1 MHGCT
6 GMDHSALQTSFTP
19 SDNIPE
25 KVWPRE
31 LCEALNDDIM
41 SLKRGDINIK
51 HKGLRINNMG
61 EFFIER
67 FDANMYHKRRKH
79 KWDGD
84 EKLTIEFKYFIKN
97 DEDTLSEEKSV
108 VLDRDAT
115 VADLLNKVDG
125 RYLFTKV
132 EVEKNKING
141 NTTIDNLDQ
150 NEVYKV
156 KIS

>member
-1 MHGCT
+1 
-6 GMDHSALQTSFTP
+6 
-19 SDNIPE
+19 
-25 KVWPRE
+25 
-31 LCEALNDDIM
+31 
-41 SLKRGDINIK
+41 
-51 HKGLRINNMG
+51 MG

-84 EKLTIEFKYFIKN
+84 EKLTIEIKYFIKN
-97 DEDTLSEEKSV
+97 HDTLSEEKSV

-125 RYLFTKV
+125 RYLFTNA
-132 EVEKNKING
+132 EEEENKITE
-141 NTTIDNLDQ
+141 NTKIDKLDQ

-156 KIS
+156 KKLK